1 MSLFGTPEERT
12 GRMGVWIAPLVA
24 ALVLLILLAAM
35 PVFSPVSGATL
46 KEKLAQKQAELN
58 AAYAEYMKFQD
69 QLNVLAEK
77 QNAAEVRMAKID
89 GAINSVENEI
99 NLAAKDLT
107 LAQSQLADRLVEL
120 YKNNYSAAPSYLE
133 VLFEESDFT
142 KIIERFS
149 LMGRLADQ
157 DQELFDQ
164 VAGYLEK
171 SQEREGDL
179 MEKKQ
184 AQSEVLEEIQG
195 LQTEMNEKFSAS
207 SAEYNRL
214 MTQVLNLREEVRKAE
229 EAARL
234 AAERAAA
241 AKAAAAKAA
250 AEAKRSTGSSSRSS
264 SSSSSRRSV
273 TVVQTGSFVFPVQG
287 PHSFIDSWGA
297 ARSGGRTH
305 TGTDI
310 LASQGTPVVACVSGS
325 ISRTNRS
332 DSGLG
337 GITVWLTGNNGYRY
351 YYAHLDG
358 IASGISAGVSVS
370 AGQLLGWVGH
380 TGNAGSCNHLHFA
393 MYVPGGGATN
403 PYATLRAND

>member
-1 MSLFGTPEERT
+1 
-12 GRMGVWIAPLVA
+12 MGVWIAPLVA

-89 GAINSVENEI
+89 DAINSVENEI
-99 NLAAKDLT
+99 SLAAKDLT

-164 VAGYLEK
+164 VADYLEK
-171 SQEREGDL
+171 SRDREGAL

-195 LQTEMNEKFSAS
+195 LQTEMNEEFSAS

-250 AEAKRSTGSSSRSS
+250 AEAKRSTGSSSGSS
-264 SSSSSRRSV
+264 SSSASSSRRSV

-297 ARSGGRTH
+297 PRSGGRTH

-310 LASQGTPVVACVSGS
+310 LAPQGTPVVACVSGS